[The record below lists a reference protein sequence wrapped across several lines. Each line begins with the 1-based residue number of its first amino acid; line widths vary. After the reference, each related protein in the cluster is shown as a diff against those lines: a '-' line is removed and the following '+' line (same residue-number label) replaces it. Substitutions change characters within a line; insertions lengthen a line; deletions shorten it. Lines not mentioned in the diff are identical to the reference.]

1 MSKVIVIGAGPAG
14 MMAAITAA
22 KEHKVT
28 LLDGNERLGKKL
40 FITGKG
46 RCNVT
51 NAKDISEFFDYIPG
65 NPHFLYSALY
75 TFTNEDTMN
84 FFSNEGI
91 KLKVERG
98 DRVFPES
105 DKSSDIIRGLSNAL
119 SRTDVEIKLNSK
131 VTNIKYKNNSITGIE
146 INNDEILKA
155 DHYIIATGGASYPLT
170 GSRGEG
176 QEFSKKLGHKIIPLK
191 PALVPMVV
199 KDAKTKELMGL
210 SLKNVEVTIKEN
222 DKKVVYKNFGE
233 MLFTHFGV
241 SGPLILSG
249 SRFIENNKN
258 YKLHI
263 DLKPS
268 LNLGELDKRIQRDF
282 NKYLNKDFKNSLNE
296 LLPQK
301 LIPMI
306 IEMSNIP
313 EEKKVNEIT
322 KEERRSLVNLLKDF
336 SFDLNGLRPLAEG
349 IVTKGGIDVK
359 EIDPSTMR
367 SKIINNLSFCGEVMD
382 VDAFTG
388 GYNVQIAFATGVIAG
403 SHIE

>member
-131 VTNIKYKNNSITGIE
+131 VTAIKYKDNSITGIE
-146 INNDEILKA
+146 INNEEILKA

-176 QEFSKKLGHKIIPLK
+176 QEFSKKLGHRIIPLK

-268 LNLGELDKRIQRDF
+268 LNIGELDKRIQRDF

-313 EEKKVNEIT
+313 EEKKVN
-322 KEERRSLVNLLKDF
+322 D
-336 SFDLNGLRPLAEG
+336 GLRS
-349 IVTKGGIDVK
+349 IC
-359 EIDPSTMR
+359 
-367 SKIINNLSFCGEVMD
+367 NL
-382 VDAFTG
+382 
-388 GYNVQIAFATGVIAG
+388 
-403 SHIE
+403 

>member
-1 MSKVIVIGAGPAG
+1 

-22 KEHKVT
+22 KKHKVI

-65 NPHFLYSALY
+65 NSHFLYSALY
-75 TFTNEDTMN
+75 SFTNEDTMN
-84 FFSNEGI
+84 FFENEGI

-119 SRTDVEIKLNSK
+119 SRTDVEIRLNSK
-131 VTNIKYKNNSITGIE
+131 VTDVKFKGKKITGLE
-146 INNDEILKA
+146 INNIEILEG
-155 DHYIIATGGASYPLT
+155 DYFIMATGGASYPLT

-176 QEFSKKLGHKIIPLK
+176 QKFAKKLGHNIIPLT

-210 SLKNVEVTIKEN
+210 SLKNVEVTVKEN

-233 MLFTHFGV
+233 MLFTHFGI
-241 SGPLILSG
+241 SGPLILTG
-249 SRFIENNKN
+249 SRFIEKGKN
-258 YKLHI
+258 YRIHI
-263 DLKPS
+263 DLKPA
-268 LNLGELDKRIQRDF
+268 LNLGELDKRVQKDF
-282 NKYLNKDFKNSLNE
+282 SKYINKDFKNSLVE

-301 LIPMI
+301 IIPMV
-306 IEMSNIP
+306 IEMSGISEN
-313 EEKKVNEIT
+313 KKVNEIT
-322 KEERRSLVNLLKDF
+322 KEERKKLVNTLKDF
-336 SFDLNGLRPLAEG
+336 SFELDGLRPLEEG
-349 IVTKGGIDVK
+349 IVTKGGVDIK
-359 EIDPSTMR
+359 EIDPSTMKSR
-367 SKIINNLSFCGEVMD
+367 IIDNLAFCGEVMD

-388 GYNVQIAFATGVIAG
+388 GYNVQIAFATGFIAG
-403 SHIE
+403 INI